1 MAAKDNEPPPECKE
15 LCETAY
21 IDAQRVG
28 KTSSLCE
35 AGSSF
40 REHYNECDVCLR
52 HSTQIEY
59 GAVVKEY
66 LEPRFAQF
74 IGYCDEQ
81 NVPAGVDPSWYASTT
96 TLAVATLTISNIR
109 TTVTV
114 VKDTSV
120 LRSDWTGF
128 PANAPSSTSTAATTT
143 TGSSPTSQQTTAA
156 PPGTATNGPS
166 SWVWAIVGVVIALV
180 LIGLGIVAFLYKR
193 GKFRFIKKKLGLE
206 SAQELD
212 GDTAWRTGDKPEL
225 HGESR
230 AVAASTGPPKELDS
244 SEKPIEMSAKGLS
257 TRLVELPTE
266 FNESRAPPDPRE
278 NKDGREGSEHC

>member
-1 MAAKDNEPPPECKE
+1 MAAKDNEPPPECYE
-15 LCETAY
+15 ICQTAY
-21 IDAQRVG
+21 IAAQRVG

-40 REHYNECDVCLR
+40 REYYNECDVCLR
-52 HSTQIEY
+52 HSTKIDY
-59 GAVVKEY
+59 DAVVKEY

-74 IGYCDEQ
+74 IDYCDEQ
-81 NVPAGVDPSWYASTT
+81 DVP
-96 TLAVATLTISNIR
+96 
-109 TTVTV
+109 
-114 VKDTSV
+114 
-120 LRSDWTGF
+120 
-128 PANAPSSTSTAATTT
+128 AATTT

-166 SWVWAIVGVVIALV
+166 PWVWAIVGAVIALV

-193 GKFRFIKKKLGLE
+193 DKFRFIKKKLGLE

-266 FNESRAPPDPRE
+266 FNESGAPPDPLE
-278 NKDGREGSEHC
+278 NKDGRDGSEHC